1 VSNRP
6 KKREPLRH
14 TPKPQRRKAAA
25 EGAKKAGVEG
35 AKKAGAEDAKKPG
48 AEGVKRVGSKLDFQ
62 DPHHVASQRN
72 SLELAIGHEV
82 RDFRRKLD
90 MTVAELATMAGM
102 STGMLSKIENGQ
114 TSPSLATLQEL
125 SKALQVPVTAFF
137 RKFEEEKDAAYVKA
151 GQGLTIERRG
161 TRAGH
166 QYQLLGHSLSRNLAV
181 EPYLITL
188 TKDSDVFPVFQH
200 DGIEF
205 IYMLEGEVGYRHGDR
220 VYTLDPGDSLFFD
233 ADVPHGPEQLRK
245 LPIRFLSII
254 TYSRG
259 ERG

>member
-1 VSNRP
+1 MLSASVGKAVSNKT
-6 KKREPLRH
+6 KKREALRRAS
-14 TPKPQRRKAAA
+14 PARPGKRRAA
-25 EGAKKAGVEG
+25 E
-35 AKKAGAEDAKKPG
+35 P
-48 AEGVKRVGSKLDFQ
+48 KLDFQ
-62 DPHHVASQRN
+62 DPHSLDSRRN
-72 SLELAIGHEV
+72 DLELAIGREV
-82 RDFRRKLD
+82 RDFRRKLN

-114 TSPSLATLQEL
+114 TSPSLATLREL
-125 SKALQVPVTAFF
+125 SNALQVPVTSFF
-137 RKFEEEKDAAYVKA
+137 RKFEEEQDATYVKA

-220 VYTLDPGDSLFFD
+220 VYPLTPGDSLFFD
-233 ADVPHGPEQLRK
+233 ADVPHGPEQLKK

-254 TYSRG
+254 TYTRH

>member
-1 VSNRP
+1 VSNKP
-6 KKREPLRH
+6 KKREPLRRSPP
-14 TPKPQRRKAAA
+14 TRRNKSAA
-25 EGAKKAGVEG
+25 EASKKA
-35 AKKAGAEDAKKPG
+35 DA
-48 AEGVKRVGSKLDFQ
+48 KLDFQ
-62 DPHHVASQRN
+62 DPHSLSARHN
-72 SLELAIGHEV
+72 SLELAIGREV
-82 RDFRRKLD
+82 REFRRKLN

-125 SKALQVPVTAFF
+125 SKALQVPVTSFF
-137 RKFEEEKDAAYVKA
+137 RKYEEEKDATYVKA

-166 QYQLLGHSLSRNLAV
+166 QYQLLGHSLSRNLAI

-220 VYTLDPGDSLFFD
+220 VYTLLPGDSLFFD
-233 ADVPHGPEQLRK
+233 SDVPHGPEQLRK

-254 TYSRG
+254 TYSRA

>member
-1 VSNRP
+1 M
-6 KKREPLRH
+6 KE
-14 TPKPQRRKAAA
+14 TRRAEAKAGGKAAGTA
-25 EGAKKAGVEG
+25 RPS
-35 AKKAGAEDAKKPG
+35 AKKPSAAKSG
-48 AEGVKRVGSKLDFQ
+48 NGGPAEFQ
-62 DPHHVASQRN
+62 DPHHVASRATR
-72 SLELAIGHEV
+72 LEAAIGREV
-82 RDFRRKLD
+82 RAFRHQLG
-90 MTVAELATMAGM
+90 MTVTQLAQGANM
-102 STGMLSKIENGQ
+102 SAGMLSKIENGQ

-137 RKFEEEKDAAYVKA
+137 RKFEEEKDATYVKA
-151 GQGLTIERRG
+151 GQGLSIERRG

-166 QYQLLGHSLSRNLAV
+166 QYQLLGHSLSRDLAV

-220 VYTLDPGDSLFFD
+220 LYQLSPGDSLFFD
-233 ADVPHGPEQLRK
+233 SDVPHGPEQLKK

-254 TYSRG
+254 TYTRG